1 MLYETINLTVGEHHY
16 PIHVGSDLLSN
27 ADLLKPYVAGRRAF
41 LISNETVGPLFA
53 PTLRQVLADVE
64 LDEHF
69 LPDGEAFKTLDRVTE
84 TVEHLIA
91 RGHTRDTTIVALGG
105 GVVGDTAGFTAA
117 VYQRGVP
124 FVQIPTTLLAQV
136 DASVGGKTAVNHAL
150 GKNMIGAFYQPQAV
164 VIDTDTLNSL
174 PERERIAGV
183 AEVIKHGIMADKAYF
198 AWVEAHLEN
207 ILARDPEVMSHAIAR
222 SCQIKSDIVA
232 DDEKEKGRRALLNL
246 GHTFGHAIESALG
259 YGEWLH
265 GEAVGAGLVMAA
277 DLSARMKMLAPS
289 DAFRIRSV
297 VEKAGLPV
305 MPPLQ
310 VVDQLRELMSR
321 DKKASDAGL
330 RLILVQS
337 IGEAVVVPD
346 VPEALI
352 AETISAREALCGG

>member
-1 MLYETINLTVGEHHY
+1 MLYATISLTAGEHQY
-16 PIHVGSDLLSN
+16 PIHVGSDLLSDP
-27 ADLLKPYVAGRRAF
+27 ALITPHIQGRRAL

-53 PTLRQVLADVE
+53 PSIRRALEDVE
-64 LDEHF
+64 LDEYF
-69 LPDGEAFKTLDRVTE
+69 LPDGEAFKTLDRVTDA
-84 TVEHLIA
+84 VEHLI
-91 RGHTRDTTIVALGG
+91 RGEHTRDTTIIALGG

-124 FVQIPTTLLAQV
+124 FVQSPTTLLAQV

-164 VIDTDTLNSL
+164 LIDTDTLKSL

-183 AEVIKHGIMADKAYF
+183 AEVIKHGVLADSGYF
-198 AWVEAHLEN
+198 EWIEAHLDE
-207 ILARDPEVMSHAIAR
+207 ILAQDPAVMSHAIAR
-222 SCQIKSDIVA
+222 SCEIKSEVVA

-277 DLSARMKMLAPS
+277 DLSMRMGMLAPA
-289 DAFRIRSV
+289 DAVRIKRLV
-297 VEKAGLPV
+297 TRAGLPV
-305 MPPLQ
+305 MPPEG
-310 VVDQLRELMSR
+310 VRGQLRELMSR

-330 RLILVQS
+330 RLILVRR
-337 IGEAVVVPD
+337 IGEAEVVES

-352 AETISAREALCGG
+352 ADTIGIGEGLCAA